1 MKFERI
7 IFSDASGYAG
17 AGFVLENNNV
27 VHCMWDM
34 ENRTKSSTW
43 RELKTVS
50 NVLESLYDD
59 LKGKMVKLYTDNQ
72 NVVKIDKK
80 GSMKPELQ
88 NIGLHIFHLCLSYN
102 ILLEVEWIPRDEN
115 FEADF
120 LSKIFDF
127 DDWGISQNIF
137 STKYGVRSLATHLQ
151 TTKTKK
157 YLYSFLDFL
166 HQALPV
172 LMHSLMTGQNITTG
186 LFLLYI

>member
-1 MKFERI
+1 
-7 IFSDASGYAG
+7 
-17 AGFVLENNNV
+17 
-27 VHCMWDM
+27 MWDM

-72 NVVKIDKK
+72 NVVKIVKK

-88 NIGLHIFHLCLSYN
+88 NISMHIFHLCLSYN
-102 ILLEVEWIPRDEN
+102 ILLEVEWILRDKN

-120 LSKIFDF
+120 LSKMF
-127 DDWGISQNIF
+127 
-137 STKYGVRSLATHLQ
+137 GVRSLATHLQ

-172 LMHSLMTGQNITTG
+172 LMHSLMTGQHITTG